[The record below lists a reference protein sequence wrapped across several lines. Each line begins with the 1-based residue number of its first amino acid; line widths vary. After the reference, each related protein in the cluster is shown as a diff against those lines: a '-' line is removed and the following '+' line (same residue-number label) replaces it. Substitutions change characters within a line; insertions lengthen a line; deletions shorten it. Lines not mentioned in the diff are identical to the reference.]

1 MKIKKN
7 KKGGEELKKVKETTN
22 QKKSAVSKMDSDLQS
37 KNLDDFLQD
46 WSGNEENDSE
56 AADEDQSE
64 NSDEDSGSDDE
75 DVTSASKQKQ
85 YLASLKAKDPEFHKF
100 LEEND
105 EELLNFDESSSDE
118 DGTENDGLDPV
129 HKLPDN
135 LEVASD
141 DSDYDD
147 DDNDQKEGES
157 KAAARPK
164 VTNKMIEN
172 WSEKLEKSPSI
183 QMISE
188 VVMAFKAALTNIS
201 GEEVQG
207 VYISICQVKL
217 RYKFD
222 KDYPRVFFI
231 SQTQII

>member
-1 MKIKKN
+1 
-7 KKGGEELKKVKETTN
+7 
-22 QKKSAVSKMDSDLQS
+22 MDLCP
-37 KNLDDFLQD
+37 
-46 WSGNEENDSE
+46 
-56 AADEDQSE
+56 
-64 NSDEDSGSDDE
+64 
-75 DVTSASKQKQ
+75 
-85 YLASLKAKDPEFHKF
+85 YLASLKAQDPEFHKF

-105 EELLNFDESSSDE
+105 QELLNFDESSSDE
-118 DGTENDGLDPV
+118 EGAENDGLDPV

-147 DDNDQKEGES
+147 DDTDQKEGES
-157 KAAARPK
+157 KDPARPK
-164 VTNKMIEN
+164 VTKKMIDN

-207 VYISICQVKL
+207 EYISI
-217 RYKFD
+217 R
-222 KDYPRVFFI
+222 
-231 SQTQII
+231 